1 MARAWALRILAMA
14 VTELPLFS
22 MLKTRMR
29 WLETRQRLLA
39 ENVANAETPGYQG
52 RDLRP
57 QDFSRQL
64 QAATSVQMIS
74 TNAGHLAGVSQTN
87 PSFQS
92 DRNKAFE
99 VTPRGNNI
107 SLEEEMMRIA
117 QNQVDHQT
125 AATLYSRSLGLI
137 KAAIGKR

>member
-1 MARAWALRILAMA
+1 MA

-39 ENVANAETPGYQG
+39 ENVANAETPNFRGK
-52 RDLRP
+52 DLKP
-57 QDFSRQL
+57 QDFTRQL
-64 QAATSVQMIS
+64 QAATSVQMVS
-74 TNAGHLAGVSQTN
+74 TNSGHLAGAAQTDPNFQTDRSQ
-87 PSFQS
+87 
-92 DRNKAFE
+92 AFE
-99 VTPRGNNI
+99 VTPRGNSV

-117 QNQVDHQT
+117 QNQIDHQT

-137 KAAIGKR
+137 KAAIGKK

>member
-1 MARAWALRILAMA
+1 MA

-39 ENVANAETPGYQG
+39 ENVANAETPGYRG
-52 RDLRP
+52 RDLKQ

-64 QAATSVQMIS
+64 QAAASVQMVS
-74 TNAGHLAGVSQTN
+74 TNPSHLAGASQTD
-87 PSFQS
+87 PSFAS
-92 DRNKAFE
+92 DRSQPFE
-99 VTPRGNNI
+99 VTPRGNSV

-117 QNQVDHQT
+117 QNQIDHQT

-137 KAAIGKR
+137 KTAIGKK

>member
-1 MARAWALRILAMA
+1 MA

-39 ENVANAETPGYQG
+39 ENVANSETPGYRG
-52 RDLRP
+52 RDLKP
-57 QDFSRQL
+57 QDFSRTL

-74 TNAGHLAGVSQTN
+74 TNSGHLAGATQTDPN
-87 PSFQS
+87 FQS
-92 DRNKAFE
+92 DRSQAFE
-99 VTPRGNNI
+99 VSPRGNSV

-137 KAAIGKR
+137 KTAIGKR

>member
-1 MARAWALRILAMA
+1 MA

-52 RDLRP
+52 RDLKQ
-57 QDFSRQL
+57 QDFTRQL
-64 QAATSVQMIS
+64 QAATSVQMVS
-74 TNAGHLAGVSQTN
+74 TSSGHLAGVTQGDT
-87 PSFQS
+87 SFQQ
-92 DRNKAFE
+92 DRSQAFE
-99 VTPRGNNI
+99 VTPRGNSV

-117 QNQVDHQT
+117 QNQIDHQT
-125 AATLYSRSLGLI
+125 AASLYSRSLGLI
-137 KAAIGKR
+137 KTAIGKR

>member
-1 MARAWALRILAMA
+1 MA

-22 MLKTRMR
+22 MLKTHMR

-39 ENVANAETPGYQG
+39 ENVANAETPGYRG
-52 RDLRP
+52 RDLKP
-57 QDFSRQL
+57 TDFTRQL

-74 TNAGHLAGVSQTN
+74 TNSGHLAGVTQSD

-92 DRNKAFE
+92 DRSQPFE
-99 VTPRGNNI
+99 VTPRGNSV
-107 SLEEEMMRIA
+107 SLEEEMMRVA

-137 KAAIGKR
+137 KAAIGKK

>member
-1 MARAWALRILAMA
+1 MA

-39 ENVANAETPGYQG
+39 ENVANAETPGYRG
-52 RDLRP
+52 RDLKAP
-57 QDFSRQL
+57 DFTRQL
-64 QAATSVQMIS
+64 QAQTSVQMIS
-74 TNAGHLAGVSQTN
+74 TNPGHLAGAAQTDPN
-87 PSFQS
+87 FQT
-92 DRNKAFE
+92 DRNQAFE
-99 VTPRGNNI
+99 VTPRGNSV

-125 AATLYSRSLGLI
+125 AATLYSRSLGLL
-137 KAAIGKR
+137 KTAIGKR

>member
-1 MARAWALRILAMA
+1 MS

-39 ENVANAETPGYQG
+39 ENVANAQTPGFRG
-52 RDLRP
+52 RDLKP
-57 QDFSRQL
+57 HDFTRKL
-64 QAATSVQMIS
+64 QAATSVQMVS
-74 TNAGHLAGVSQTN
+74 TNAGHLAGITQGDPNFAADRSQ
-87 PSFQS
+87 
-92 DRNKAFE
+92 AFE
-99 VTPRGNNI
+99 VTPRGNSV

-125 AATLYSRSLGLI
+125 ATALYSRSLGLI
-137 KAAIGKR
+137 KSALGKK

>member
-1 MARAWALRILAMA
+1 MA

-39 ENVANAETPGYQG
+39 ENVANAETPGYRG
-52 RDLRP
+52 RDLKP

-64 QAATSVQMIS
+64 QAATSVQIVS
-74 TNAGHLAGVSQTN
+74 TNTGHLAGASQTDPN
-87 PSFQS
+87 FQT
-92 DRNKAFE
+92 DRSQAFE
-99 VTPRGNNI
+99 VTPRGNSV

-117 QNQVDHQT
+117 QNQIDHQT

-137 KAAIGKR
+137 KTAIGKK

>member
-1 MARAWALRILAMA
+1 MA

-39 ENVANAETPGYQG
+39 ENVANAETPGYRG
-52 RDLRP
+52 RDLKAL
-57 QDFSRQL
+57 DFTRQL
-64 QAATSVQMIS
+64 QAATSVQMVS
-74 TNAGHLAGVSQTN
+74 TNSGHLAGTAQTD
-87 PSFQS
+87 PSFQA
-92 DRNKAFE
+92 DRNQAFE
-99 VTPRGNNI
+99 TSPRGNSV

-117 QNQVDHQT
+117 QNQMDHQT

-137 KAAIGKR
+137 KTAIGRK

>member
-1 MARAWALRILAMA
+1 MA

-39 ENVANAETPGYQG
+39 ENVANAETPGYRG
-52 RDLRP
+52 RDLKT
-57 QDFSRQL
+57 QDSSRQR

-74 TNAGHLAGVSQTN
+74 TNTGHLAGASQTDPN
-87 PSFQS
+87 FQA
-92 DRNKAFE
+92 DRSQAFE
-99 VTPRGNNI
+99 VTPRGNSV
-107 SLEEEMMRIA
+107 SLEEEMMRVA
-117 QNQVDHQT
+117 QNQIDHQT

-137 KAAIGKR
+137 KTAIGKK

>member
-1 MARAWALRILAMA
+1 MA

-39 ENVANAETPGYQG
+39 ENVANAETPGYHG
-52 RDLRP
+52 RDLKP

-74 TNAGHLAGVSQTN
+74 TNSGHLAGASQTDPN
-87 PSFQS
+87 FAA
-92 DRNKAFE
+92 DRSKAFE
-99 VTPRGNNI
+99 VSPRGNSV

-117 QNQVDHQT
+117 QNQIDHQT
-125 AATLYSRSLGLI
+125 AATLYSRSLGLLKI
-137 KAAIGKR
+137 AIGKK

>member
-1 MARAWALRILAMA
+1 MA

-52 RDLRP
+52 RDLKAL
-57 QDFSRQL
+57 DFTRQL
-64 QAATSVQMIS
+64 QAATSVQMVS
-74 TNAGHLAGVSQTN
+74 TNAGHLAGSAQTD
-87 PSFQS
+87 PSFQA
-92 DRNKAFE
+92 DRSQAFE
-99 VTPRGNNI
+99 TSPRGNSV

-117 QNQVDHQT
+117 QNQMDHQT

-137 KAAIGKR
+137 KTAIGRK

>member
-1 MARAWALRILAMA
+1 MA

-39 ENVANAETPGYQG
+39 ENVANAETPGYRG
-52 RDLRP
+52 RDLKQ
-57 QDFSRQL
+57 QDFTRQL

-74 TNAGHLAGVSQTN
+74 TNNGHLAGVTQN
-87 PSFQS
+87 DPSFAAADRTQS
-92 DRNKAFE
+92 FE
-99 VTPRGNNI
+99 VTPRGNSV
-107 SLEEEMMRIA
+107 SLEDEMMRIA
-117 QNQVDHQT
+117 QNQMDHQT

-137 KAAIGKR
+137 KTAIGKR

>member
-1 MARAWALRILAMA
+1 MA

-39 ENVANAETPGYQG
+39 ENVANAETPGYRG
-52 RDLRP
+52 RDLKP

-74 TNAGHLAGVSQTN
+74 TNNGHLAGASQTDPN
-87 PSFQS
+87 FAA
-92 DRNKAFE
+92 DRAKAFE
-99 VTPRGNNI
+99 VTPRGNSV
-107 SLEEEMMRIA
+107 SLEEEMMKIA
-117 QNQVDHQT
+117 QNQIDHQT
-125 AATLYSRSLGLI
+125 AATLYSRSLGLL
-137 KAAIGKR
+137 KMAIGKG

>member
-1 MARAWALRILAMA
+1 MA

-39 ENVANAETPGYQG
+39 ENVANAETPGYRG
-52 RDLRP
+52 RDLKP

-64 QAATSVQMIS
+64 QAATSVQMVS
-74 TNAGHLAGVSQTN
+74 TSSGHLAGVT
-87 PSFQS
+87 QS
-92 DRNKAFE
+92 DPNFATDRARAFE
-99 VTPRGNNI
+99 VTPRGNSV

-117 QNQVDHQT
+117 QNQIDHQT
-125 AATLYSRSLGLI
+125 AATLYSRSLGLL
-137 KAAIGKR
+137 KTAIGNR